1 MPDRIEREIEEILE
15 KLDTE
20 LPPERS
26 DRAPISILS
35 RRKKGASPKPS
46 KSRPQSPRAPMNISP
61 TTLMFIGAALVV
73 GGLLLSN
80 AWGPIIWVAFGGV
93 VLFIGA
99 FLSSFLRHG
108 GPGGPSQPR
117 GVYWRDR
124 YIAYEPE
131 PTDSAMAR
139 LKRRFRRH

>member
-46 KSRPQSPRAPMNISP
+46 KPRRPPARASMTISP
-61 TTLMFIGAALVV
+61 TTLMFVGAALVV
-73 GGLLLSN
+73 GGLVLSN
-80 AWGPIIWVAFGGV
+80 IWGPIIWVAFGGV

-99 FLSSFLRHG
+99 FLSSFFRNG
-108 GPGGPSQPR
+108 GQVGPAQPR

-124 YIAYEPE
+124 YISYEPE
-131 PTDSAMAR
+131 RTDSAMAR